1 VFFCAAADGTPVH
14 AFVQQ
19 VAAALA
25 AGNTVVACPAADQA
39 ELSGKVVQA
48 LLDAGIPG
56 EILHFVNDRQLRKLA
71 TADLRTAGIAWSGS
85 LEEALAMLLE
95 ISERGGAIVPMVV
108 EPGGPNY
115 LLRFVVEKTKTV
127 NIVATGGNALLLNL
141 DERDAA

>member
-1 VFFCAAADGTPVH
+1 MI
-14 AFVQQ
+14 
-19 VAAALA
+19 
-25 AGNTVVACPAADQA
+25 
-39 ELSGKVVQA
+39 QA

-56 EILHFVNDRQLRKLA
+56 EILHFVNDRQVRKLA
-71 TADLRTAGIAWSGS
+71 TGDLRTAGIAWSGP

-127 NIVATGGNALLLNL
+127 NIVATGGNALLLNM